1 MRDEI
6 LQYAVEQTAGLCRIP
21 SPTGYTARAT
31 ERVVRE
37 LESMGFEPERTNKG
51 NVLCRIGGEGS
62 GLCLSAHVDTLG
74 LIVRSIKPN
83 GRIRYEPL
91 NGYSHFNAATEN
103 VTVFTRSGREYTGT
117 IQCDKPSVHV
127 WGDTD
132 KVPKDDGAMEVL
144 LDEEVA
150 SAEDA
155 GRLGIRAGDFIAY
168 DSRTAVT
175 PSGFI
180 KSRHLDDKAGSACL
194 LALAR
199 IVREDGLRLSRGTW
213 LYFTVHEEVGHGC
226 SSGLPEGVEEI
237 VSVDMG
243 AVGGDL
249 GCDEYKV
256 SICAKDSAGPY
267 NYDVVG
273 ALIAA
278 AEAAGCAYAVDVYPH
293 YGSDADASLR
303 AGYDVRHGLIGP
315 GVYASHGYE
324 RTHRKALENTIKLLE
339 RYVTV
344 ENFSKGC
351 AAKEP

>member
-1 MRDEI
+1 MNPEI
-6 LQYAVEQTAGLCRIP
+6 LDYAVDQTVKLCRIP
-21 SPTGYTARAT
+21 SPTGYTKRAA
-31 ERVVRE
+31 EHIVHE
-37 LESMGFEPERTNKG
+37 LEALGLAPRLTVKG
-51 NVLCRIGGEGS
+51 AVLCRLGGS
-62 GLCLSAHVDTLG
+62 GHGLLLSAHVDTLG
-74 LIVRSIKPN
+74 LIVRSVKPN
-83 GRIRYEPL
+83 GRLRYEPL

-103 VTVFTRSGREYTGT
+103 VTVYTRAGRSFTGT

-150 SAEDA
+150 CAEDTA
-155 GRLGIRAGDFIAY
+155 KLGIRAGDFIAY
-168 DSRTAVT
+168 DSRTALT
-175 PSGFI
+175 ESGFI

-199 IVREDGLRLSRGTW
+199 LVREGLALARETW
-213 LYFTVHEEVGHGC
+213 LYFTVHEEVGHGG
-226 SSGLPEGVEEI
+226 SSGIPAGVEEV

-256 SICAKDSAGPY
+256 SVCAKDSAGPY
-267 NYDVVG
+267 HYDVVS

-278 AEAAGCAYAVDVYPH
+278 AERAGAAYAVDIYPH
-293 YGSDADASLR
+293 YGSDVDSSLR

-324 RTHRKALENTIKLLE
+324 RTHKKALENTIRLLE
-339 RYVTV
+339 QYVTQ
-344 ENFSKGC
+344 G
-351 AAKEP
+351 A

>member
-1 MRDEI
+1 MQEQAVD
-6 LQYAVEQTAGLCRIP
+6 YAVEQTLALCRIP
-21 SPTGYTARAT
+21 SPTGYTKRAAAH
-31 ERVVRE
+31 VMDE
-37 LESMGFEPERTNKG
+37 LRSMGFAPEETNKG
-51 NVLCRIGGEGS
+51 AVLCCLGGEGN
-62 GLCLSAHVDTLG
+62 GLVLSAHIDTLG
-74 LIVRSIKPN
+74 LIVRSVKPN
-83 GRIRYEPL
+83 GRLRYEPL

-103 VTVFTRSGREYTGT
+103 VTVFTRAGRAFTGT

-132 KVPKDDGAMEVL
+132 KVGKDDGAMEVL

-150 SAEDA
+150 NAEDTA
-155 GRLGIRAGDFIAY
+155 KLGIRPGDFISY
-168 DSRTAVT
+168 DSRTVLT
-175 PSGFI
+175 PAGFL

-199 IVREDGLRLSRGTW
+199 AVSAGAKCTRKVW
-213 LYFTVHEEVGHGC
+213 LYFTVHEEVGHGG
-226 SSGLPEGVEEI
+226 SSGIPEEAVEV

-267 NYDVVG
+267 HYDVVG
-273 ALIAA
+273 ALIDA

-293 YGSDADASLR
+293 YGSDVDASLR
-303 AGYDVRHGLIGP
+303 AGYNIRHGLIGP

-324 RTHRKALENTIKLLE
+324 RTHRKAIGNTVKLLA
-339 RYVTV
+339 RYVT
-344 ENFSKGC
+344 GGH
-351 AAKEP
+351 A

>member
-1 MRDEI
+1 MNNELLD
-6 LQYAVEQTAGLCRIP
+6 YAVNQTVSLCRIP
-21 SPTGYTARAT
+21 SPTGYTKQAA
-31 ERVVRE
+31 EYIIRE
-37 LESMGFEPERTNKG
+37 LEALGYRPVLTHKG
-51 NVLCRIGGEGS
+51 AVLCDIGGEGG
-62 GLCLSAHVDTLG
+62 GLVLSAHVDTLG
-74 LIVRSIKPN
+74 LIVRSVKPN
-83 GRIRYEPL
+83 GRLRYEPL
-91 NGYSHFNAATEN
+91 NGYSHFHASTEN
-103 VTVFTRSGREYTGT
+103 VTVFTRGGKAYTGT

-132 KVPKDDGAMEVL
+132 KVSKDDGAMEVL

-150 SAEDA
+150 SAEDT
-155 GRLGIRAGDFIAY
+155 GKLGIHAGDFIAY
-168 DSRTAVT
+168 DSRTILT
-175 PSGFI
+175 GSGFI

-199 IVREDGLRLSRGTW
+199 MVKDEKLKLKRKSWIF
-213 LYFTVHEEVGHGC
+213 FTVHEEVGHGGAA
-226 SSGLPEGVEEI
+226 GLPDGVEEI

-243 AVGGDL
+243 TVGGDL

-278 AEAAGCAYAVDVYPH
+278 ADGAGCGYAVDIYPH
-293 YGSDADASLR
+293 YGSDADVTLR

-324 RTHRKALENTIKLLE
+324 RTHRKAIENTIKLLE
-339 RYVTV
+339 RYCT
-344 ENFSKGC
+344 EK
-351 AAKEP
+351 AT